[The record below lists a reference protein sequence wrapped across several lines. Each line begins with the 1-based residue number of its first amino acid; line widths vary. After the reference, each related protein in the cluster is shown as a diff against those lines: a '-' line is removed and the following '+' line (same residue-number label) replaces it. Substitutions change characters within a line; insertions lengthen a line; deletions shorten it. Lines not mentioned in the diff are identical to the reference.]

1 MKAFGGHRKSFLLI
15 KYTKYYVLAK
25 ANIHYV
31 ILSGLKPAPID
42 PVDRLLYRTYLGK
55 ILFTIYLIT
64 SIDMGFSPC
73 YKFKNPY
80 GFSQNLQLIYYL
92 YNNYS
97 YQKQKSAS
105 EILRRFRLIKGI

>member
-1 MKAFGGHRKSFLLI
+1 M
-15 KYTKYYVLAK
+15 AK

-42 PVDRLLYRTYLGK
+42 PVDRLYYTEHFTEKFFLQ
-55 ILFTIYLIT
+55 FTIIT

-73 YKFKNPY
+73 YKFKNQY
-80 GFSQNLQLIYYL
+80 GFSQNLQLNYYL
-92 YNNYS
+92 YNDNYS
-97 YQKQKSAS
+97 YQKQKSAP